1 MFSMDTLGYISITWR
16 DAIDIAL
23 VTLLFYQVMIVIRGT
38 RAVSAI
44 YGLLLLIAV
53 FAFSEY
59 FGFYTLH
66 WILQQFLGSFFLVVV
81 ILFQDDIKRGLSN
94 MGARSFFKRT
104 EVEDSFLDEIIGAA
118 MNMAKRR
125 VGALIVLE
133 HHVALGDVVRRGVP
147 LDSTVTKELLVT
159 IFQVKAPLHDGAV
172 IISHGRVAAAG
183 CILPLAVGEQDRPE
197 YGTRHRAGLGI
208 TEETDAIAVVVSEER
223 GDVTVAVNGRLTSNL
238 DKTRLKRVLR
248 NLLER

>member
-1 MFSMDTLGYISITWR
+1 MFDWSSIGYISITWR
-16 DAIDIAL
+16 DALDIVL
-23 VTLLFYQVMIVIRGT
+23 VTLLVYQIMIVIRGT

-53 FAFSEY
+53 YAFSEY

-81 ILFQDDIKRGLSN
+81 ILFQDDIRRGLSN
-94 MGARSFFKRT
+94 MGARSFFKKT
-104 EVEDSFLDEIIGAA
+104 KVADPVLDEIVGAA

-133 HHVALGDVVRRGVP
+133 RHVPLGDFIERGVAI
-147 LDSTVTKELLVT
+147 DSAISKELLVT
-159 IFQVKAPLHDGAV
+159 IFQVKTPLHDGAV
-172 IISHGRVAAAG
+172 ILRRNRMAAAG

-197 YGTRHRAGLGI
+197 YGTRHRAALGI
-208 TEETDAIAVVVSEER
+208 TVETDAIAVVVSEER
-223 GDVTVAVNGRLTSNL
+223 GDVTVAVNGRLTSEL
-238 DKTRLKRVLR
+238 DGTRLKRVLR

>member
-1 MFSMDTLGYISITWR
+1 MFSLESLGYISITWR
-16 DAIDIAL
+16 DAMDIAL

-66 WILQQFLGSFFLVVV
+66 WILQQFLSSFFLVVI
-81 ILFQDDIKRGLSN
+81 ILFQDDIRRGLSN
-94 MGARSFFKRT
+94 MGARSFFKKKQ
-104 EVEDSFLDEIIGAA
+104 VEDSLLDEIVGAA
-118 MNMAKRR
+118 MNMAKRK
-125 VGALIVLE
+125 VGALIVME
-133 HHVALGDVVRRGVP
+133 HHVPLGDVVQRGVAI
-147 LDSTVTKELLVT
+147 DAAVSKELLVT
-159 IFQVKAPLHDGAV
+159 IFQVKTPLHDGAV
-172 IISHGRVAAAG
+172 IVRGSRVAAAG

-197 YGTRHRAGLGI
+197 YGTRHRAALGI

-223 GDVTVAVNGRLTSNL
+223 GDVTVAVNGRLTSDLNRP
-238 DKTRLKRVLR
+238 RLKRVLR
-248 NLLER
+248 NLLGR

>member
-1 MFSMDTLGYISITWR
+1 VFSLDALEYISITWR
-16 DAIDIAL
+16 DALDIAF

-66 WILQQFLGSFFLVVV
+66 WILQQFLSSFFLVVV
-81 ILFQDDIKRGLSN
+81 ILFQDDIRRGLSN
-94 MGARSFFKRT
+94 MGARSFYKKT
-104 EVEDSFLDEIIGAA
+104 EVEDSFLDEVIGAA
-118 MNMAKRR
+118 VNMAKRK

-133 HHVALGDVVRRGVP
+133 HHVPLGDVAQRGV
-147 LDSTVTKELLVT
+147 LIDSAISKELLVT
-159 IFQVKAPLHDGAV
+159 IFQVKTPLHDGAV
-172 IISHGRVAAAG
+172 IVRRGRVAAAG
-183 CILPLAVGEQDRPE
+183 CILPLAVGDQDRPE
-197 YGTRHRAGLGI
+197 YGTRHRAALGI
-208 TEETDAIAVVVSEER
+208 TEETDAIAIVVSEER
-223 GDVTVAVNGRLTSNL
+223 GDITVAVNGRLTSNL
-238 DKTRLKRVLR
+238 DRIRLKRVLR

>member
-1 MFSMDTLGYISITWR
+1 VFSVDTFGYLSMTWR
-16 DAIDIAL
+16 DAIDIIL
-23 VTLLFYQVMIVIRGT
+23 VTLLFYQVMIVIKGT

-66 WILQQFLGSFFLVVV
+66 WILQQFLSSFFLVVV
-81 ILFQDDIKRGLSN
+81 ILFQNDIRRGLSN
-94 MGARSFFKRT
+94 MGARSFFKKK
-104 EVEDSFLDEIIGAA
+104 EVADSFLDEIIGAV
-118 MNMAKRR
+118 MNMSKRR

-133 HHVALGDVVRRGVP
+133 NQVQLGDVAQRGVSI
-147 LDSTVTKELLVT
+147 DSQLSKELLVT

-172 IISHGRVAAAG
+172 IIRDGRLAAAG
-183 CILPLAVGEQDRPE
+183 CILPLAVGDQDRPE

-208 TEETDAIAVVVSEER
+208 TEGTDAVAIVVSEER
-223 GDVTVAVNGRLTSNL
+223 GDVTVAVNGRLTSPL

>member
-1 MFSMDTLGYISITWR
+1 MDTLEYISITWR
-16 DAIDIAL
+16 DALDIAF
-23 VTLLFYQVMIVIRGT
+23 VTLLFYQVMIVIKGT

-66 WILQQFLGSFFLVVV
+66 WILQQFLSSFFLLVV
-81 ILFQDDIKRGLSN
+81 ILFQDDIRRGLSN
-94 MGARSFFKRT
+94 MGARSFFKKRKI
-104 EVEDSFLDEIIGAA
+104 EDQFLDEVISAA
-118 MNMAKRR
+118 VNMSKRK
-125 VGALIVLE
+125 VGALMVLE
-133 HHVALGDVVRRGVP
+133 NHVPLGDVAQRGVVV
-147 LDSTVTKELLVT
+147 DAAVSKELLVT
-159 IFQVKAPLHDGAV
+159 IFQMKSPLHDGAV
-172 IISHGRVAAAG
+172 ILRRGRVAAAG

-197 YGTRHRAGLGI
+197 YGTRHRAALGI

-223 GDVTVAVNGRLTSNL
+223 AEITVAVNGRLTSNL
-238 DKTRLKRVLR
+238 DRIRLKRVLR

>member
-1 MFSMDTLGYISITWR
+1 METLEYLSITWR
-16 DAIDIAL
+16 DAFDIAL
-23 VTLLFYQVMIVIRGT
+23 VTFLFYQVMIVIRGT
-38 RAVSAI
+38 RAVSSI

-81 ILFQDDIKRGLSN
+81 ILFQDDIRRGLSN
-94 MGARSFFKRT
+94 MGARSFFKKV
-104 EVEDSFLDEIIGAA
+104 EVADSFLDEIVGAA
-118 MNMAKRR
+118 MNMGKRR

-133 HHVALGDVVRRGVP
+133 HHVPLGDVVQRGVVI
-147 LDSTVTKELLVT
+147 DSAVSKELLVT
-159 IFQVKAPLHDGAV
+159 IFQVKTPLHDGAV
-172 IISHGRVAAAG
+172 ILRRGRIAAAG

-197 YGTRHRAGLGI
+197 YGTRHRAGIGI
-208 TEETDAIAVVVSEER
+208 TEQTDAVAVVVSEER

-238 DKTRLKRVLR
+238 DRTRLKRVLR
-248 NLLER
+248 NLLGR